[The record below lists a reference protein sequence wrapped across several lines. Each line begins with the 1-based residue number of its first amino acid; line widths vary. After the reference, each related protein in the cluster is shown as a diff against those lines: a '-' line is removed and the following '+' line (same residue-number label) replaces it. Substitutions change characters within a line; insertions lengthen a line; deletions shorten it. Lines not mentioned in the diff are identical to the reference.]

1 MMGQCSLTA
10 DMWSSVNREAFLGLT
25 IHYVDSEWH
34 LRNFLLDIIPFSISH
49 SGMNIAQEIM
59 RVLNEFNIFDK
70 VIALTTDNESA
81 MLVCGRNIMMA
92 LDSEFSSMT
101 FSHYRCAA
109 HVLNLGVKQGL
120 ELVSSLVR
128 KAREL
133 MVKIKN
139 STQICDELR
148 LLCDIKKIKY
158 LKPLLDV
165 KTRWNSTYYMLK
177 RLEQLQP
184 ALVLLSAD
192 NQSINDLYPSGND
205 WKTIK
210 DTLKVLEPLEK

>member
-1 MMGQCSLTA
+1 MNQK
-10 DMWSSVNREAFLGLT
+10 AFLGLT

-49 SGMNIAQEIM
+49 SGMNIAQKIM

-70 VIALTTDNESA
+70 VITLTTDNESA
-81 MLVCGRNIMMA
+81 MLVCGRNIMIA

-101 FSHYRCAA
+101 FSHYCCVA

-120 ELVSSLVR
+120 ELVSSSVH
-128 KAREL
+128 KAGEL

-139 STQICDELR
+139 LTQICDELR
-148 LLCDIKKIKY
+148 LLCDVKKIKY

-165 KTRWNSTYYMLK
+165 KIRWNSTYYMLK
-177 RLEQLQP
+177 HLEQLELT
-184 ALVLLSAD
+184 LVLFLAD
-192 NQSINDLYPSGND
+192 HRSINNLYPND
-205 WKTIK
+205 DNWIVIK
-210 DTLKVLEPLEK
+210 VTNKLILLFI

>member
-1 MMGQCSLTA
+1 
-10 DMWSSVNREAFLGLT
+10 VNRETFLGLT

-49 SGMNIAQEIM
+49 SGMNIAQKIM

-70 VIALTTDNESA
+70 VITLTTDNESA
-81 MLVCGRNIMMA
+81 MLVCGRNIMIA

-101 FSHYRCAA
+101 FSHYCCVA

-120 ELVSSLVR
+120 ELVSSSVH
-128 KAREL
+128 KAGEL

-139 STQICDELR
+139 LTQICDELR
-148 LLCDIKKIKY
+148 LLCDVKKIKY

-165 KTRWNSTYYMLK
+165 KIRWNSTYYMLK
-177 RLEQLQP
+177 HLEQLELT
-184 ALVLLSAD
+184 LVLFLAD
-192 NQSINDLYPSGND
+192 HRSINNLYPND
-205 WKTIK
+205 DNWIVIK
-210 DTLKVLEPLEK
+210 VTNKLILLFI